1 MIFGEERKTLIPQ
14 MKRMVGAGS
23 ISPTGKRNSTE
34 FQSRLL
40 GSHVHHSQNYRNFSN
55 VKNPWRAACGVQ
67 PTFFKPQTLSG
78 IPTHPLLS
86 AKIIPKA
93 PKGQAKANRRVREG
107 PLFPRDLC
115 SSVSPLCPESGS
127 FLGGASGKEPAC
139 QCRRRKRWGFN
150 PWIGKILWRRAWQ
163 PTPVFLP
170 GEIRGTEESGVVHG
184 VTESDTTE
192 QLSTCTPGA
201 SSTRP
206 APRPTVA
213 PSPHKHCALREPSIW
228 FTI

>member
-1 MIFGEERKTLIPQ
+1 MIFGEKRKTLIPQ

-115 SSVSPLCPESGS
+115 SSVWPLCPESGS
-127 FLGGASGKEPAC
+127 LWIHLLFMGQPYLLAFPKQAQRGLAQVHTAS
-139 QCRRRKRWGFN
+139 Q
-150 PWIGKILWRRAWQ
+150 
-163 PTPVFLP
+163 
-170 GEIRGTEESGVVHG
+170 
-184 VTESDTTE
+184 D
-192 QLSTCTPGA
+192 
-201 SSTRP
+201 
-206 APRPTVA
+206 
-213 PSPHKHCALREPSIW
+213 
-228 FTI
+228 

>member
-40 GSHVHHSQNYRNFSN
+40 GSRVHHSQITETFLML
-55 VKNPWRAACGVQ
+55 KIHGLQ
-67 PTFFKPQTLSG
+67 PFFKPQTLSG

-86 AKIIPKA
+86 AKVIPKA
-93 PKGQAKANRRVREG
+93 PEGQAKANRRVREG
-107 PLFPRDLC
+107 PLSPQDLC
-115 SSVSPLCPESGS
+115 SVSPLCPESGS

-139 QCRRRKRWGFN
+139 QCRRRKTWGFN

-184 VTESDTTE
+184 VAESDTTE
-192 QLSTCTPGA
+192 QLSTCTQGA
-201 SSTRP
+201 FSTRP
-206 APRPTVA
+206 APRSTAA
-213 PSPHKHCALREPSIW
+213 PSPHQH
-228 FTI
+228 